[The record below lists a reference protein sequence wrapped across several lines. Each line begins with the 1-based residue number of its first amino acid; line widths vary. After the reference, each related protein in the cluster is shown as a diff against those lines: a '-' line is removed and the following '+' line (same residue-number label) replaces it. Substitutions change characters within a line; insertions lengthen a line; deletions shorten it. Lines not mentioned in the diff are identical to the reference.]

1 LSTGLTDWDA
11 ARPANAAGRPEGAPV
26 IRLQDVLDVLETAY
40 PPALAEDWDTG
51 IGLTCGDPSD
61 PVATV
66 VIAVDADAVTVE
78 EAASAGA
85 QLLLTHHPLLF
96 RPVQSVA
103 APTAKGALVHR
114 MIRAGVAHYA
124 AHTNADAATGG
135 VNDALAAALGLA
147 DLRPLVPHPPGALTG
162 SGRVGRLPRPLAL
175 GAFLDLVGG
184 AIPATVGGVRAAGD
198 PDLEVSSVALCGG
211 AGDGFLDEARAAE
224 VDVYLTSDLRHHVVA
239 EFVARSGSPAV
250 VEVAHWAGEWPW
262 VPAASELLRS
272 RLPGLRTVVSRTRTD
287 PWTLHAGSPGP
298 AAG

>member
-1 LSTGLTDWDA
+1 M
-11 ARPANAAGRPEGAPV
+11 

-51 IGLTCGDPSD
+51 IGLTCGDPS
-61 PVATV
+61 VAVHTV
-66 VIAVDADAVTVE
+66 LVAVDADTVTVD
-78 EAASAGA
+78 EAISAGA

-96 RPVQSVA
+96 RPVQTVA
-103 APTAKGALVHR
+103 TPTAKGALIHR

-147 DLRPLVPHPPGALTG
+147 DLRPLVPHAPGAVTG
-162 SGRVGRLPRPLAL
+162 SGRVGRLPQTLAL
-175 GAFLDLVGG
+175 GAFLDRVAG

-198 PDLEVSSVALCGG
+198 PDREVSTVAICGG
-211 AGDGFLDEARAAE
+211 AGDGFLGDARSAG

-239 EFVARSGSPAV
+239 EFVAAPGAPAV

-262 VPAASELLRS
+262 VPAAATLLGA
-272 RLPGLRTVVSRTRTD
+272 RLPAISTVVSHTRTD

-298 AAG
+298 ATG